1 MKFIRRL
8 VSMASWILHRDRAER
23 RLDDEVRSFVE
34 MATADKVRQGVPA
47 GEARRLAVIELGG
60 VERVKECVR
69 AGRHGAL
76 LDDLGRDVRIAFRLF
91 ARQRTFTTVAV
102 LTLALGIGAN
112 AAIFSAVHGVLL
124 RPLPFSHPEQ
134 LVRIWS
140 VYTGEAASARGATGA
155 VDAAHGP
162 VSPVDLDDWQ
172 AACARDGNGPIA
184 RLGGYWYAPGQS
196 GTDLTGQGEPTRVAA
211 TFVTPG
217 FFTTLGVAPA
227 LGRVPRDE
235 EMVRGANDK
244 VVVLSDGF
252 WRRQFG
258 AAAGVVNSRINLG
271 GQAYEVVGVMPPTFR
286 FPAPHVDVFIP
297 HSTIPDD
304 SIPRTR
310 AVRVLDV
317 VGRLRSGASAEQA
330 HASVRGIA
338 VRLAEAHREDRSWSD
353 VTVAP
358 LHEATVG
365 SVRTSLL
372 VLLAAV
378 GFVLLTACI
387 NLAGLLLAR
396 ASARE
401 RELAIRAALGAGR
414 ARLVRQLLT
423 ESLILALAG
432 GVLGLWVARL
442 GMEALLALAAGQLP
456 RAHDVRLDATV
467 VLWTAGLSL
476 FTGLAFGLIPA
487 VRATSVRIQEGLREG
502 SRSATSGAS
511 ARLRDALVVGEVA
524 LAAVLVAG
532 ATFMARNF
540 VELLRT
546 DLGFQVDHRVAID
559 FVISGGRQRTSPEM
573 QAFYRDVLGR
583 VRALPGVIAAGG
595 IKDLRFRGN
604 GEPWG
609 VVPEGMAVT
618 SPADAVTIRVLHAT
632 DGYFRAMGVPV
643 LAGRELSPDD
653 REGRPP
659 VFVVNQALA
668 RHCFPG
674 LQAAD
679 VVGRTLEIGGRRKI
693 LIVGLVGD
701 ISQTAVD
708 EPAQPTAYVSVFQN
722 LRVKVNLVVHTLQ
735 EPAEM
740 ARRIKETIWALDGGQ
755 TISAVFTLE
764 DSLGEAVAR
773 PRLVTVLLGVFG
785 AVGLILGAL
794 GIYGVL
800 AYLVA
805 RRGREIGVRM
815 ALGARTRD
823 VLGLVVGRGL
833 ALAGAGVVLG
843 IAGALVL
850 MRFMRGILYNVAPT
864 DPVALA
870 LVAGVL
876 LIAAGLAS
884 WLPARRAARV
894 DPSVALRA
902 E

>member
-1 MKFIRRL
+1 MRLARRL
-8 VSMASWILHRDRAER
+8 ASITSWILRRDRAER
-23 RLDDEVRSFVE
+23 DLDDEVRSFVE
-34 MATADKVRQGVPA
+34 MATADKVRESVPVD
-47 GEARRLAVIELGG
+47 EARRLALLELGG
-60 VERVKECVR
+60 VEQVKERVR

-76 LDDLGRDVRIAFRLF
+76 LDDMGRDVRLAFRLV
-91 ARQRTFTTVAV
+91 ARQPTFATVAV

-112 AAIFSAVHGVLL
+112 AAIFSVVHGVLL
-124 RPLPFSHPEQ
+124 RPLPFNEPDR

-140 VYTGEAASARGATGA
+140 AYTGEATSARGATGA
-155 VDAAHGP
+155 ADAAHGL

-172 AACARDGNGPIA
+172 AACARDGKGPIA

-196 GTDLTGQGEPTRVAA
+196 GTDLTGQGEPKRLAA

-217 FFTTLGVAPA
+217 FFATLGAPPA
-227 LGRVPRDE
+227 LGRLPRDE

-258 AAAGVVNSRINLG
+258 GSPAIVGSRITLDR
-271 GQAYEVVGVMPPTFR
+271 QAYEVVGVMPATFR
-286 FPAPHVDVFIP
+286 FPDPQVDVFIP

-317 VGRLRSGASAEQA
+317 VGRLRPGATTEQA
-330 HASVRGIA
+330 HGSLRRIT
-338 VRLAEAHREDRSWSD
+338 VRLAEAYREDASWAD
-353 VTVAP
+353 VTVTP

-365 SVRTSLL
+365 SVRTGLL
-372 VLLAAV
+372 VLLASV
-378 GFVLLTACI
+378 GFVLLTACV

-396 ASARE
+396 AAARE

-414 ARLVRQLLT
+414 ARLVRQLLV

-432 GVLGLWVARL
+432 GVLGLLVARL
-442 GMEALLALAAGQLP
+442 GIEALLRLAGGQLP
-456 RAHDVRLDATV
+456 RADDVRLDAVV

-476 FTGLAFGLIPA
+476 VTWLAFGLVPA
-487 VRATSVRIQEGLREG
+487 IRATSGRIQEGLRES
-502 SRSATSGAS
+502 SRSATSAAS
-511 ARLRDALVVGEVA
+511 ARLRDVLVVGEVA

-532 ATFMARNF
+532 ATLMAHSF
-540 VELLRT
+540 VQLVRT
-546 DLGFQVDHRVAID
+546 DLGFRADHRVAVD
-559 FVISGGRQRTSPEM
+559 FDLSGGRPRTGPEM
-573 QAFYRDVLGR
+573 QAFYREVLDR

-595 IKDLRFRGN
+595 VKDLPFHGN

-609 VVPEGMAVT
+609 VVPEGAANA

-643 LAGRELSPDD
+643 LAGRELSSDD
-653 REGRPP
+653 REGQPT
-659 VFVVNQALA
+659 VLVVNRALA
-668 RHCFPG
+668 RRCFPG
-674 LQAAD
+674 LLLPD
-679 VVGRTLEIGGRRKI
+679 VVGRALVVGGRKQ
-693 LIVGLVGD
+693 LPIVGVVGD
-701 ISQTAVD
+701 IRQTAVD

-722 LRVKVNLVVHTLQ
+722 LRVKVNLAAYTLQ
-735 EPAEM
+735 DPAEM
-740 ARRIKETIWALDGGQ
+740 ASRIKETIWAVDGGQ
-755 TISAVFTLE
+755 TVSAVFTLE
-764 DSLGEAVAR
+764 GALGEAVAR
-773 PRLVTVLLGVFG
+773 PRLLTVLLGVFG
-785 AVGLILGAL
+785 AVGLVLGAL

-805 RRGREIGVRM
+805 RRSREIGLRI
-815 ALGARTRD
+815 ALGAGRGD
-823 VLGLVVGRGL
+823 VLRLVVGRGL

-843 IAGALVL
+843 TVGALAL
-850 MRFMRGILYNVAPT
+850 TRFMRGILYGVAPT
-864 DPVALA
+864 DPATFA
-870 LVAGVL
+870 LVACAL
-876 LIAAGLAS
+876 LVAAALAS